1 MTDWG
6 YIWKQ
11 KTSFILSI
19 FNFWNSA
26 LCLEKN
32 TIIALY
38 RSRIGNRL
46 STDLNSSPSCL
57 RSYLPG
63 LHTLAVRLLALLKTL
78 KQLHVEIKL
87 EAAQRW
93 CAPSQGEE
101 NSSTIW
107 IRVRNH
113 SIVTKHTSKRQAEFS
128 MHSLELISHPLH
140 GKLNWEVQLTTVEC
154 VFPKQNHLTTYVIST
169 KNSNSKELNCAFI
182 LIYSRCQLIRY
193 QHVYLPY
200 EEIPTEELVVQ
211 IFSSQRFSIT
221 AVTAFPIPTIP
232 ANLITLRICLLRQHL
247 SKLVY
252 LANKTWSLQNNSNKD
267 FSEGTRTCCRH
278 WKPSLSWCH
287 GFPEW
292 HD

>member
-1 MTDWG
+1 M
-6 YIWKQ
+6 
-11 KTSFILSI
+11 
-19 FNFWNSA
+19 
-26 LCLEKN
+26 
-32 TIIALY
+32 
-38 RSRIGNRL
+38 
-46 STDLNSSPSCL
+46 
-57 RSYLPG
+57 
-63 LHTLAVRLLALLKTL
+63 KTL

-169 KNSNSKELNCAFI
+169 KNSNSRELNCAFI

-267 FSEGTRTCCRH
+267 FSEGTRCKGHAVGTENLPWADAMGFQSDTIRNRLRVQEESIIFSCSVSQILYCFGSTCIKQQL
-278 WKPSLSWCH
+278 WVPVP
-287 GFPEW
+287 F
-292 HD
+292 